1 MINRQ
6 KLSAALEEYKKDF
19 DSEWQDEKYKW
30 QAVKCFQD
38 NWDID
43 AGDFA
48 SMLAK
53 SLEKTAN
60 LLASMNNF
68 PKKMILQ
75 YAGEEAE
82 TVRAMFLRLY
92 DESKE
97 VTGRILRFQ
106 SDAQE
111 LCERL
116 SPGYVHYQ
124 RPMAITAYLWL
135 KYPQKYEMY
144 KYSVSKAAAE
154 YLENPYKP
162 VKGHTEENIKENTKM
177 IDEIQ
182 RAVIQD
188 TELTAMYEAKLD
200 TECCPDK
207 SYRMIAADVLYY
219 IAGRLSRKEKQ
230 AQEKWIGTDYN
241 PGISA
246 EKWEELFENEKIF
259 NQTSWEI
266 LYRFLD
272 YGGMATCK
280 QLAVQYGE
288 TANFYNS
295 GATALAKR
303 VSEYLNLDTE
313 QKEKDGTKRYWTIL
327 FVGRNAENSE
337 DGVFVWKLR
346 DELKAALRNVDF
358 SDTQLYAERSDMDTN
373 GTNYWWLNANPKIWS
388 FADIDVGEEQNYTMY
403 NENGNKRRIFQNF
416 LAAKKGDVIIEFE

>member
-19 DSEWQDEKYKW
+19 DSEWEDEKYKW

-154 YLENPYKP
+154 YIENPYKP
-162 VKGHTEENIKENTKM
+162 VKGQTE
-177 IDEIQ
+177 
-182 RAVIQD
+182 
-188 TELTAMYEAKLD
+188 
-200 TECCPDK
+200 
-207 SYRMIAADVLYY
+207 
-219 IAGRLSRKEKQ
+219 
-230 AQEKWIGTDYN
+230 
-241 PGISA
+241 
-246 EKWEELFENEKIF
+246 
-259 NQTSWEI
+259 
-266 LYRFLD
+266 
-272 YGGMATCK
+272 
-280 QLAVQYGE
+280 
-288 TANFYNS
+288 
-295 GATALAKR
+295 
-303 VSEYLNLDTE
+303 
-313 QKEKDGTKRYWTIL
+313 
-327 FVGRNAENSE
+327 
-337 DGVFVWKLR
+337 
-346 DELKAALRNVDF
+346 
-358 SDTQLYAERSDMDTN
+358 
-373 GTNYWWLNANPKIWS
+373 
-388 FADIDVGEEQNYTMY
+388 
-403 NENGNKRRIFQNF
+403 
-416 LAAKKGDVIIEFE
+416 

>member
-1 MINRQ
+1 M
-6 KLSAALEEYKKDF
+6 
-19 DSEWQDEKYKW
+19 
-30 QAVKCFQD
+30 
-38 NWDID
+38 
-43 AGDFA
+43 
-48 SMLAK
+48 
-53 SLEKTAN
+53 T
-60 LLASMNNF
+60 SMNNF
-68 PKKMILQ
+68 PKNMIIQ
-75 YAGEEAE
+75 YAEQEAE

-116 SPGYVHYQ
+116 SPETVQHYQ

-162 VKGHTEENIKENTKM
+162 VKGHTVENIKENTKM

-182 RAVIQD
+182 KAVIQD

-219 IAGRLSRKEKQ
+219 IAGRLSKKEKQ

-266 LYRFLD
+266 LYRFWI
-272 YGGMATCK
+272 
-280 QLAVQYGE
+280 
-288 TANFYNS
+288 TAAWQRVSSLLFNTGKPPILQQRGN
-295 GATALAKR
+295 GTGKR

-313 QKEKDGTKRYWTIL
+313 QREKDGTKRYWTIL
-327 FVGRNAENSE
+327 LSE
-337 DGVFVWKLR
+337 EMR
-346 DELKAALRNVDF
+346 KAARTVSLSGNCV
-358 SDTQLYAERSDMDTN
+358 TN
-373 GTNYWWLNANPKIWS
+373 
-388 FADIDVGEEQNYTMY
+388 
-403 NENGNKRRIFQNF
+403 
-416 LAAKKGDVIIEFE
+416 

>member
-48 SMLAK
+48 AMLAK

-60 LLASMNNF
+60 LLASINNF

-135 KYPQKYEMY
+135 RYPQKYEMY

-280 QLAVQYGE
+280 QLRFNTGKQPIFI
-288 TANFYNS
+288 TA
-295 GATALAKR
+295 GQR
-303 VSEYLNLDTE
+303 HW
-313 QKEKDGTKRYWTIL
+313 QKECQSI
-327 FVGRNAENSE
+327 
-337 DGVFVWKLR
+337 
-346 DELKAALRNVDF
+346 
-358 SDTQLYAERSDMDTN
+358 
-373 GTNYWWLNANPKIWS
+373 
-388 FADIDVGEEQNYTMY
+388 
-403 NENGNKRRIFQNF
+403 
-416 LAAKKGDVIIEFE
+416 